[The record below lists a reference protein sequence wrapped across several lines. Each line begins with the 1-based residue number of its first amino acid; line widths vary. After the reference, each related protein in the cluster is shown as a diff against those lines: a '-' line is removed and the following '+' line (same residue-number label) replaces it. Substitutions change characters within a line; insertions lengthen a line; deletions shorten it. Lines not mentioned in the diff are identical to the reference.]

1 MFSIFLYSEK
11 GKCKNQVNIFRQVY
25 TFQLMYTYF
34 SVRDYIKKNVLT
46 YYFLFTPYFTLK
58 NV

>member
-11 GKCKNQVNIFRQVY
+11 GKCKNQVDIFRQVY

-34 SVRDYIKKNVLT
+34 SVRDYIKKKMFSHIIFYL
-46 YYFLFTPYFTLK
+46 LHILH
-58 NV
+58 